1 MSTKKKN
8 KDFESSLNRLEEI
21 TAILEDGEASLEE
34 SIGLYT
40 EGLKIAKDCNQNL
53 NDAEKKIKIIM
64 EKNKQL
70 IEDDFESEDM
80 EE

>member
-1 MSTKKKN
+1 MSVKKKN

-21 TAILEDGEASLEE
+21 TSILEDGEATLEE
-34 SIGLYT
+34 SIELYT
-40 EGLKIAKDCNQNL
+40 EGLEIAKDCNQNL

-64 EKNKQL
+64 EKNKQM

-80 EE
+80 KE

>member
-1 MSTKKKN
+1 MSAKKKN

-21 TAILEDGEASLEE
+21 TAILEDGEATLEK
-34 SIGLYT
+34 SIELYT
-40 EGLKIAKDCNQNL
+40 EGLEIAKDCSQNL